1 MKNTVADRLKLIRED
16 RNKTKEQ
23 VANYLEI
30 QLRAYQRYEAGER
43 VPDLEKL
50 KSLAKYF
57 NCTLDYLV
65 GMDIPEDKKYIDRD
79 LVLNQS
85 EIMDLGYNKKFA
97 FGLMKQIIDH
107 QSESEEVHV
116 SENDNKKY
124 VTKAQVR
131 KLLEDFLEKLYR
143 KNWGK
148 VIIRAID

>member
-1 MKNTVADRLKLIRED
+1 MKNSVADRLKIVRED

-65 GMDIPEDKKYIDRD
+65 GMDIPQDKKYIDRD
-79 LVLNQS
+79 LALNQS

-131 KLLEDFLEKLYR
+131 KLLEDFLEKL
-143 KNWGK
+143 
-148 VIIRAID
+148 

>member
-1 MKNTVADRLKLIRED
+1 MRNTVADRLKVVRED

-30 QLRAYQRYEAGER
+30 QLRAYQRYETGER

-65 GMDIPEDKKYIDRD
+65 GMDISQDKKYIDRD

-131 KLLEDFLEKLYR
+131 KLLEDFLEK
-143 KNWGK
+143 
-148 VIIRAID
+148 I

>member
-124 VTKAQVR
+124 VTKEQVR
-131 KLLEDFLEKLYR
+131 KLLEGLLEK
-143 KNWGK
+143 
-148 VIIRAID
+148 I

>member
-1 MKNTVADRLKLIRED
+1 MRNTVADRLKVVRED

-65 GMDIPEDKKYIDRD
+65 GMDIPQDKKYIDRD
-79 LVLNQS
+79 LALNQS

-131 KLLEDFLEKLYR
+131 KLLEDFLEKL
-143 KNWGK
+143 
-148 VIIRAID
+148 

>member
-1 MKNTVADRLKLIRED
+1 MSNTVADRLKIVRED

-30 QLRAYQRYEAGER
+30 QLRAYQRYETGER

-131 KLLEDFLEKLYR
+131 KLLEDFLEKL
-143 KNWGK
+143 
-148 VIIRAID
+148 

>member
-1 MKNTVADRLKLIRED
+1 MKNTAADRLKLIRED

-50 KSLAKYF
+50 KSLARYF
-57 NCTLDYLV
+57 NCSLDHLV

-131 KLLEDFLEKLYR
+131 KLLEDFLEKL
-143 KNWGK
+143 
-148 VIIRAID
+148 

>member
-23 VANYLEI
+23 VANYLKI
-30 QLRAYQRYEAGER
+30 QLRAYQRYETGER
-43 VPDLEKL
+43 LPDLEKL
-50 KSLAKYF
+50 KSLARYF
-57 NCTLDYLV
+57 DCTLDYLV
-65 GMDIPEDKKYIDRD
+65 GMDVPQEKKYIDRD

-97 FGLMKQIIDH
+97 YGLMKQIIDH

-124 VTKAQVR
+124 VTKEQVR
-131 KLLEDFLEKLYR
+131 QLLEGLLEK
-143 KNWGK
+143 
-148 VIIRAID
+148 I

>member
-1 MKNTVADRLKLIRED
+1 MKNTVADRLKIIRED
-16 RNKTKEQ
+16 RKKTKEQ

-30 QLRAYQRYEAGER
+30 QLRAYQRYETGER

-97 FGLMKQIIDH
+97 YGLMKQIIDH

-124 VTKAQVR
+124 VTKEQVR
-131 KLLEDFLEKLYR
+131 KLLEELLEK
-143 KNWGK
+143 
-148 VIIRAID
+148 I

>member
-1 MKNTVADRLKLIRED
+1 MKNTVADRLKVVRED

-30 QLRAYQRYEAGER
+30 QLRAYQRYETGER

-65 GMDIPEDKKYIDRD
+65 GMDIPQDKKYIDRD

-131 KLLEDFLEKLYR
+131 KLLEDFLEKL
-143 KNWGK
+143 
-148 VIIRAID
+148 

>member
-1 MKNTVADRLKLIRED
+1 MKNTVADRLKIIRED

-23 VANYLEI
+23 VAAYLEI

-50 KSLAKYF
+50 KSLARYF
-57 NCTLDYLV
+57 NCSLDHLV

-79 LVLNQS
+79 LVLTQS

-124 VTKAQVR
+124 VTKEQVR
-131 KLLEDFLEKLYR
+131 KLLEGLLEE
-143 KNWGK
+143 
-148 VIIRAID
+148 I

>member
-1 MKNTVADRLKLIRED
+1 MKNTVADRLKVVRED

-30 QLRAYQRYEAGER
+30 QLRAYQRYETGER

-65 GMDIPEDKKYIDRD
+65 GMDIPQDKKYIDRD

-97 FGLMKQIIDH
+97 FGLMKQILDH

-131 KLLEDFLEKLYR
+131 KLLEGFLEKL
-143 KNWGK
+143 
-148 VIIRAID
+148 

>member
-1 MKNTVADRLKLIRED
+1 MRNTVADRLKVVRED

-30 QLRAYQRYEAGER
+30 QLRAYQRYETGER

-124 VTKAQVR
+124 VTKVQVR
-131 KLLEDFLEKLYR
+131 KLLEDFLEKL
-143 KNWGK
+143 
-148 VIIRAID
+148 

>member
-1 MKNTVADRLKLIRED
+1 MRNTVADRLKIVRED

-30 QLRAYQRYEAGER
+30 QLRAYQRYETGER

-107 QSESEEVHV
+107 QSESDEVHV

-131 KLLEDFLEKLYR
+131 KLLEDFLEKL
-143 KNWGK
+143 
-148 VIIRAID
+148 

>member
-1 MKNTVADRLKLIRED
+1 MKNTVADRLKVIRED

-30 QLRAYQRYEAGER
+30 QLRAYQRYETGER

-65 GMDIPEDKKYIDRD
+65 GMDISQDKKYIDRD

-97 FGLMKQIIDH
+97 FGLMKQIIDY

-131 KLLEDFLEKLYR
+131 KLLEDFLEKL
-143 KNWGK
+143 
-148 VIIRAID
+148 

>member
-1 MKNTVADRLKLIRED
+1 MKNTVADRLKIIRED

-43 VPDLEKL
+43 LPDLEKL
-50 KSLAKYF
+50 KSLARYF
-57 NCTLDYLV
+57 DCTLDYLV
-65 GMDIPEDKKYIDRD
+65 GMDVPQEKKYIDRG

-97 FGLMKQIIDH
+97 YGLMKQIIDH

-116 SENDNKKY
+116 SENDKKKY
-124 VTKAQVR
+124 VTKEQVR
-131 KLLEDFLEKLYR
+131 QLLEELLEK
-143 KNWGK
+143 
-148 VIIRAID
+148 I

>member
-1 MKNTVADRLKLIRED
+1 MKNTVADRLKVVRED

-65 GMDIPEDKKYIDRD
+65 GMDIPQDKKYIDRD

-97 FGLMKQIIDH
+97 FGLMKQILDH

-131 KLLEDFLEKLYR
+131 KLLEDFLEKL
-143 KNWGK
+143 
-148 VIIRAID
+148 

>member
-1 MKNTVADRLKLIRED
+1 MRNTVADRLKIVRED

-30 QLRAYQRYEAGER
+30 QLRAYQRYETGER

-79 LVLNQS
+79 LVLTQS

-131 KLLEDFLEKLYR
+131 KLLEDFLEKL
-143 KNWGK
+143 
-148 VIIRAID
+148 

>member
-30 QLRAYQRYEAGER
+30 QLRAYQRYETGER
-43 VPDLEKL
+43 LPDLEKL
-50 KSLAKYF
+50 KSLARYF
-57 NCTLDYLV
+57 DCTLDYLV
-65 GMDIPEDKKYIDRD
+65 GMDVPQEKKYIDRD

-97 FGLMKQIIDH
+97 YGLMKQIIDH

-124 VTKAQVR
+124 VTKEQVR
-131 KLLEDFLEKLYR
+131 KLLEGLLEK
-143 KNWGK
+143 
-148 VIIRAID
+148 I

>member
-1 MKNTVADRLKLIRED
+1 MKNTVADRLKVVRED

-30 QLRAYQRYEAGER
+30 QLRAYQRYETGER

-50 KSLAKYF
+50 KSLARYF

-85 EIMDLGYNKKFA
+85 EIMDLGYNKKIA

-131 KLLEDFLEKLYR
+131 KLLEDFLEKL
-143 KNWGK
+143 
-148 VIIRAID
+148 

>member
-1 MKNTVADRLKLIRED
+1 MRNTVADRLKVVRED

-30 QLRAYQRYEAGER
+30 QLRAYQRYETGER

-131 KLLEDFLEKLYR
+131 KLLEDFLEKL
-143 KNWGK
+143 
-148 VIIRAID
+148 

>member
-1 MKNTVADRLKLIRED
+1 MKNTVADRLKIIRED

-43 VPDLEKL
+43 LPDLEKL
-50 KSLAKYF
+50 KSLARYF
-57 NCTLDYLV
+57 DCTLDYLV
-65 GMDIPEDKKYIDRD
+65 GMDVPQEKKYIDRG

-97 FGLMKQIIDH
+97 YGLMKQIIDH

-124 VTKAQVR
+124 VTKEQVR
-131 KLLEDFLEKLYR
+131 QLLEELLEK
-143 KNWGK
+143 
-148 VIIRAID
+148 I

>member
-1 MKNTVADRLKLIRED
+1 MKNTVADRLKVVRED

-65 GMDIPEDKKYIDRD
+65 GMDIPQDKKYIDRD

-131 KLLEDFLEKLYR
+131 KLLEGFLEKL
-143 KNWGK
+143 
-148 VIIRAID
+148 

>member
-1 MKNTVADRLKLIRED
+1 MNMKNTVADRLKVVRED

-50 KSLAKYF
+50 KSLARYF

-131 KLLEDFLEKLYR
+131 KLLEDFLEKL
-143 KNWGK
+143 
-148 VIIRAID
+148 

>member
-131 KLLEDFLEKLYR
+131 KLLEDFLEKL
-143 KNWGK
+143 
-148 VIIRAID
+148 

>member
-124 VTKAQVR
+124 VTKVQVR
-131 KLLEDFLEKLYR
+131 KLLEDFLEKL
-143 KNWGK
+143 
-148 VIIRAID
+148 

>member
-1 MKNTVADRLKLIRED
+1 MKKMRNTVADRLKVVRED

-30 QLRAYQRYEAGER
+30 QLRAYQRYETGER

-65 GMDIPEDKKYIDRD
+65 GMDIPQDKKYIDRD

-131 KLLEDFLEKLYR
+131 KLLEDFLEKL
-143 KNWGK
+143 
-148 VIIRAID
+148 

>member
-1 MKNTVADRLKLIRED
+1 MKNTVADRLKVVRED

-30 QLRAYQRYEAGER
+30 QLRAYQRYETGER

-79 LVLNQS
+79 LVLTQS

-131 KLLEDFLEKLYR
+131 KLLEDFLEK
-143 KNWGK
+143 
-148 VIIRAID
+148 I

>member
-1 MKNTVADRLKLIRED
+1 MKNTVADRLKIIRED

-23 VANYLEI
+23 VAAYLEI

-50 KSLAKYF
+50 NSLARYF
-57 NCTLDYLV
+57 NCSLDHLV
-65 GMDIPEDKKYIDRD
+65 GMDIPENKKYIDRD
-79 LVLNQS
+79 LVLTQS

-131 KLLEDFLEKLYR
+131 KLLEDFLEK
-143 KNWGK
+143 
-148 VIIRAID
+148 I

>member
-1 MKNTVADRLKLIRED
+1 MKNTVADRLKIVRED

-30 QLRAYQRYEAGER
+30 QLRAYQRYETGER

-65 GMDIPEDKKYIDRD
+65 GMDIPQDKKYIDRD
-79 LVLNQS
+79 LVLTQS

-131 KLLEDFLEKLYR
+131 KLLEDFLEKL
-143 KNWGK
+143 
-148 VIIRAID
+148 

>member
-1 MKNTVADRLKLIRED
+1 MKNTVADRLKVVRED

-30 QLRAYQRYEAGER
+30 QLRAYQRYETGER

-65 GMDIPEDKKYIDRD
+65 GMDIPQDKKYIDRD

-85 EIMDLGYNKKFA
+85 DIMDLGYNKKFA

-107 QSESEEVHV
+107 QSESEEVRV

-124 VTKAQVR
+124 VTKVQVR
-131 KLLEDFLEKLYR
+131 ELLEDFLEKL
-143 KNWGK
+143 
-148 VIIRAID
+148 

>member
-1 MKNTVADRLKLIRED
+1 MRNTVADRLKVVRED

-50 KSLAKYF
+50 KSLAKFF

-65 GMDIPEDKKYIDRD
+65 GMDIPQDKKYIDRD

-124 VTKAQVR
+124 VTKVQVR
-131 KLLEDFLEKLYR
+131 KLLEDFLEKL
-143 KNWGK
+143 
-148 VIIRAID
+148 

>member
-1 MKNTVADRLKLIRED
+1 MRNTVADRLKVVRED

-30 QLRAYQRYEAGER
+30 QLRAYQRYETGER
-43 VPDLEKL
+43 LPDLEKL

-131 KLLEDFLEKLYR
+131 KLLEDFLEELQ
-143 KNWGK
+143 
-148 VIIRAID
+148 

>member
-1 MKNTVADRLKLIRED
+1 MRNTVADRLKVVRED

-30 QLRAYQRYEAGER
+30 QLRAYQRYETGER

-65 GMDIPEDKKYIDRD
+65 GMDISQDKKYIDRD

-131 KLLEDFLEKLYR
+131 KLLEGFLEKL
-143 KNWGK
+143 
-148 VIIRAID
+148 

>member
-1 MKNTVADRLKLIRED
+1 MKNTVADRLKIIRED

-30 QLRAYQRYEAGER
+30 QLRAYQRYETGER
-43 VPDLEKL
+43 LPDLEKL
-50 KSLAKYF
+50 KSLARYF
-57 NCTLDYLV
+57 DCTLDYLV
-65 GMDIPEDKKYIDRD
+65 GMDVPQEKKYIDRG

-97 FGLMKQIIDH
+97 YGLMKQIIDH

-124 VTKAQVR
+124 VTKEQVR
-131 KLLEDFLEKLYR
+131 QLLEELLEK
-143 KNWGK
+143 
-148 VIIRAID
+148 I